1 MTPIPQAVPVQR
13 KHARTDFQ
21 DLQIPHSPH
30 PPLAWWKQSSAASR
44 QSFKGTKFARVLPTG
59 ARETRPAGTA
69 ARSGRPAPGSTYGPP
84 RTPRGAPRPPSAPRP
99 PGSGLRDRG
108 AGPARRSSRPPG
120 PSREP
125 QPRPLLPGPGMAASG
140 SPGPTPSPS
149 PGRTPG
155 EPAATGPSRRELR
168 NGSYLRTVPSAKL
181 GAARRAGGPGRPSR
195 SGAAAAAAAATAV
208 PSAPLF
214 PFQED
219 PGEAE
224 PGNQEVPRRDT
235 SCRRYGNGPRL
246 PGRLAR
252 DPASAPPAPP
262 ASPAA
267 AKRRRSGRSRRHL
280 GAAPGG
286 PFPAAR
292 ARRSR
297 APAVRA
303 PARLGNA
310 RPGLQVLRAPR
321 PEAGAGGPGPRAGL
335 RGTQTSGTGVSSR
348 QIRGWQ
354 RRGEVS
360 RVRGESMVSGARL
373 AFFFLSDSPAY
384 QVSDL
389 GRFSLYLSFFIC
401 KLG

>member
-1 MTPIPQAVPVQR
+1 
-13 KHARTDFQ
+13 
-21 DLQIPHSPH
+21 
-30 PPLAWWKQSSAASR
+30 
-44 QSFKGTKFARVLPTG
+44 
-59 ARETRPAGTA
+59 
-69 ARSGRPAPGSTYGPP
+69 
-84 RTPRGAPRPPSAPRP
+84 
-99 PGSGLRDRG
+99 
-108 AGPARRSSRPPG
+108 
-120 PSREP
+120 
-125 QPRPLLPGPGMAASG
+125 MAASG

-168 NGSYLRTVPSAKL
+168 NGSYLRKVPSAKL
-181 GAARRAGGPGRPSR
+181 EAARRAGGPGRPSR
-195 SGAAAAAAAATAV
+195 SGAAAATAV

-246 PGRLAR
+246 PERLAR

-303 PARLGNA
+303 SAPLGNA
-310 RPGLQVLRAPR
+310 RPGLQVLGAPR
-321 PEAGAGGPGPRAGL
+321 REACAGGPGPRAGL
-335 RGTQTSGTGVSSR
+335 RGMQTSGTGVSSR
-348 QIRGWQ
+348 QIRGWK
-354 RRGEVS
+354 RHGEVS
-360 RVRGESMVSGARL
+360 RVRGESIVSQASL
-373 AFFFLSDSPAY
+373 AFFFLSDSTAY

-389 GRFSLYLSFFIC
+389 GSFALCLSFFIC